1 MVIGFIIMQ
10 SLCTFNRE
18 MRYTDK
24 ISLQI
29 IIYAFYGFKAKSNFE
44 NNGCFERD
52 DCEYLFKYIRYI
64 KVITLIFIFN

>member
-1 MVIGFIIMQ
+1 M
-10 SLCTFNRE
+10 FNRE

-52 DCEYLFKYIRYI
+52 DYAN
-64 KVITLIFIFN
+64 IFSNILDILKLLR